1 MLIPYYGVH
10 PIPEALPMFPRG
22 LDAPA
27 WRGARR
33 VDVPTRET
41 LLGRLSSEVRDRAPE
56 RGARWPR
63 WAVRVVCGV
72 RRPRKA
78 RERAAVGLVEDIA
91 HALHAAQ
98 WERQTEHELAEL
110 ARDWDKVL
118 P

>member
-1 MLIPYYGVH
+1 
-10 PIPEALPMFPRG
+10 
-22 LDAPA
+22 
-27 WRGARR
+27 
-33 VDVPTRET
+33 
-41 LLGRLSSEVRDRAPE
+41 
-56 RGARWPR
+56 
-63 WAVRVVCGV
+63 VRVVCGV